1 MDTFIMLQELL
12 EQNQFELIC
21 QGPEIRLVYLMND
34 AAECFLV
41 FLNAVMTGN
50 YKKNYEGKL
59 NASLNR

>member
-34 AAECFLV
+34 AAESFLV
-41 FLNAVMTGN
+41 FQNAVVITRKIMREN
-50 YKKNYEGKL
+50 
-59 NASLNR
+59 